1 MHALH
6 ESQQLAA
13 SDKLEQEAGTS
24 ENAHPSTFGV
34 ALRCRKLVM
43 ARDSQESSG
52 ANVCINM

>member
-24 ENAHPSTFGV
+24 DHAQPSTFGV
-34 ALRCRKLVM
+34 ALRCTKLVM
-43 ARDSQESSG
+43 ARDSQESYG
-52 ANVCINM
+52 ANVCVTL